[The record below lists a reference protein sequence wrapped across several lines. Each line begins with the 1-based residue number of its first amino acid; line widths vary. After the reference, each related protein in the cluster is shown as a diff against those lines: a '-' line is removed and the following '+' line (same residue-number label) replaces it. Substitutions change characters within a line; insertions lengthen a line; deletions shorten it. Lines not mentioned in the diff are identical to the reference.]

1 MTRTERNVYPAA
13 LLKDRSLSKTGLDK
27 SLRKNG
33 AGPHNWGSLSEQ
45 THPYIHHNLD
55 TAKLPPQNQDFKGDD
70 VDFDDDEDAQEDQLG
85 ASPTTAAALH
95 ANAAGE
101 QGKAD
106 APNGPMQRRMSNM
119 TEEEKEKARAWR
131 HGALNRDTVDLASI
145 ARTSGAFS
153 QSPPNADAILSTSPV
168 MNMSAMAGKL
178 NKY

>member
-1 MTRTERNVYPAA
+1 M
-13 LLKDRSLSKTGLDK
+13 SKTGLDK

-70 VDFDDDEDAQEDQLG
+70 VDFDNDEDAQEDQLG

-131 HGALNRDTVDLASI
+131 HGALNRDT
-145 ARTSGAFS
+145 GE
-153 QSPPNADAILSTSPV
+153 
-168 MNMSAMAGKL
+168 
-178 NKY
+178 